1 MTLAFRQRVRQ
12 AIADPQLQRLLDQN
26 ADARQ
31 QARMEALQ
39 ELPQSGEL
47 RQRARLIRQQVVA
60 ELETYLDQFGARLAE
75 NGIQAQRAADAA
87 EANRLILEI
96 IHRHKADL
104 VAKSKSMLT
113 EEIGLNA
120 ALEAAGIRPVETDLG
135 EYIVQLRGE
144 KPAHILSPALHLS
157 TDDVAETFRRQLG
170 ASLGDDAEQIS
181 AEVRD
186 RLREGFLTAP
196 VGITG
201 VNFGVAET
209 GTLCLVTN
217 EGNGRMVATLPPV
230 HIAVMGIERLVPTLD
245 DLAVMLRLL
254 PRFAT
259 GQAISSYVSLIHG
272 PRRPGDPEG
281 PTERHLILVDNGRS
295 GLANTAAAEALLCI
309 RCGACLNACPIFR
322 EAGGHAYDSVYSGP
336 IGAVLSP
343 GLFGLEKYGHLGK
356 ASTLC
361 GACTEA
367 CPVGIDI
374 PGLLLNVRAE
384 VEPKPL
390 GRGIQLFSWVA
401 RSPTRFRWAQRTA
414 ALGGRLLA
422 RRAGWITQLPG
433 PFAAWTHFRDFP
445 PFAFRPLRSR
455 LRRARR
461 PASDRLPELE
471 PEQAASAA
479 TPEAAELDGRTDRF
493 EAKLESLGCE
503 VIRCAE
509 FEAAD
514 RIVGQLYVL
523 GASRL
528 LAWGPVEPIL
538 FTVLQRLEREGFPVV
553 QPEVPEGAQRIHALR
568 DFGAAQVGLTATV
581 AAFADT
587 GTVVLSSSSRR
598 SLLPSLL
605 PESHLAIVRSK
616 DVYADL
622 AGWLAA
628 GGSGYVAG
636 TSNLVLISGPSRTAD
651 IEMTL
656 TVGVHGPR
664 RLIVF
669 LIE

>member
-1 MTLAFRQRVRQ
+1 MTLAFRERARR
-12 AIADPQLQRLLDQN
+12 AIADSQLQRLLDHN

-31 QARMEALQ
+31 RSRIEALQ
-39 ELPQSGEL
+39 EIPHASDL
-47 RQRARLIRQQVVA
+47 RQRARSIRQQVVFG
-60 ELETYLDQFGARLAE
+60 LEAYLEQFGAHLAD
-75 NGIQAQRAADAA
+75 NGVQVRRAADAA
-87 EANRLILEI
+87 EANRHILEI
-96 IHRHKADL
+96 VRSHKAQL

-113 EEIGLNA
+113 EELGLNA
-120 ALEAAGIRPVETDLG
+120 ALEAAGVRVVETDLG
-135 EYIVQLRGE
+135 EYVVQLRGE
-144 KPAHILSPALHLS
+144 KPAHIMTPALHLS
-157 TDDVAETFRRQLG
+157 TAQVAETFRSRLG
-170 ASLGDDAEQIS
+170 ATLGDDVEQIN
-181 AEVRD
+181 AEVRS
-186 RLREGFLTAP
+186 RLREIFLTAP
-196 VGITG
+196 IGITG

-230 HIAVMGIERLVPTLD
+230 HIAVMGIERLVPTLE

-254 PRFAT
+254 PPFAT
-259 GQAISSYVSLIHG
+259 GQSISSYVSLIHG

-281 PTERHLILVDNGRS
+281 PTERFLILVDNGRS
-295 GLANTAAAEALLCI
+295 RVAETAAAEALLCI
-309 RCGACLNACPIFR
+309 RCGSCLNACPIFR
-322 EAGGHAYDSVYSGP
+322 EAGGHAYESVYSGP
-336 IGAVLSP
+336 IGSVLSP
-343 GLFGLEKYGHLGK
+343 ALFGLEKYGHLAQ

-374 PGLLLNVRAE
+374 PGLLLNVRAQSG
-384 VEPKPL
+384 PKPL
-390 GRGIQLFSWVA
+390 DRGIRLFGWVA
-401 RSPTRFRWAQRTA
+401 KSPARFRWAQRAA

-422 RRAGWITQLPG
+422 QRAGWITELPG
-433 PFAAWTHFRDFP
+433 PFAEWTRFRDFP
-445 PFAFRPLRSR
+445 QFSTRPLRSR
-455 LRRARR
+455 LRKLSR
-461 PASDRLPELE
+461 PAAERRPELE
-471 PEQAASAA
+471 AVEEGPAAPTDTLTS
-479 TPEAAELDGRTDRF
+479 DQRTDRF
-493 EAKLESLGCE
+493 EARLKGLGAE

-528 LAWGPVEPIL
+528 LSWGPVEPIL

-553 QPEVPEGAQRIHALR
+553 LPEVPDGDQRTQALR
-568 DFGAAQVGLTATV
+568 DFEVAQVGLTGAV

-587 GTVVLSSSSRR
+587 GTVVLSGSSRR

-605 PESHLAIVRSK
+605 PETHLVVVRSK
-616 DVYADL
+616 DVYPDL
-622 AGWLAA
+622 GGWLAA

-656 TVGVHGPR
+656 TMGVHGPR
-664 RLIVF
+664 QLIVF
-669 LIE
+669 VIE

>member
-1 MTLAFRQRVRQ
+1 MTLAFRERARR

-26 ADARQ
+26 AEARQ
-31 QARMEALQ
+31 RARTEALQ
-39 ELPQSGEL
+39 DLPEADDL
-47 RQRARLIRQQVVA
+47 RQRARSIRQQVVFG
-60 ELETYLDQFGARLAE
+60 LEAYLEQFGSRLAD
-75 NGIQAQRAADAA
+75 NGVQLRRAADAA

-96 IHRHKADL
+96 VLGHKADL

-113 EEIGLNA
+113 EELGLNA
-120 ALEAAGIRPVETDLG
+120 ALEAAGVRAIETDLG

-144 KPAHILSPALHLS
+144 KPAHIMTPALHLS
-157 TDDVAETFRRQLG
+157 TAQVAETFRSQLG
-170 ASLGDDAEQIS
+170 AVLSDDAEQIN
-181 AEVRD
+181 AEVRS
-186 RLREGFLTAP
+186 RLREVFLTTP

-259 GQAISSYVSLIHG
+259 GQSISSYVSLIHG

-281 PTERHLILVDNGRS
+281 PAERYLVLVDNGRS
-295 GLANTAAAEALLCI
+295 RVAQTAAAEALLCI
-309 RCGACLNACPIFR
+309 RCGSCLNACPIFR

-336 IGAVLSP
+336 IGSVLSP
-343 GLFGLEKYGHLGK
+343 ALFGLEKYGHLAQ

-374 PGLLLNVRAE
+374 PGLLLDVRARS
-384 VEPKPL
+384 EPKPL
-390 GRGIQLFSWVA
+390 ERGIRLFSWVA
-401 RSPTRFRWAQRTA
+401 NSPTRFRWAQRAA

-433 PFAAWTHFRDFP
+433 PFAEWTRFRDFP
-445 PFAFRPLRSR
+445 QFSTRPLRSR
-455 LRRARR
+455 LRKVRR
-461 PASDRLPELE
+461 PAADRRPELE
-471 PEQAASAA
+471 PREETPAAPVETL
-479 TPEAAELDGRTDRF
+479 TPGQRTDQF
-493 EAKLESLGCE
+493 EATLKDLGGE

-509 FEAAD
+509 LEAAD
-514 RIVGQLYVL
+514 RIVGQLYML

-528 LAWGPVEPIL
+528 LSWGPVEPIL

-553 QPEVPEGAQRIHALR
+553 LPEVPDGPQRTQTLR
-568 DFGAAQVGLTATV
+568 DFGEVQVGLTGAV

-587 GTVVLSSSSRR
+587 GTVVLSGSSRR

-605 PESHLAIVRSK
+605 PETHLAVVRSK
-616 DVYADL
+616 DVYPDL
-622 AGWLAA
+622 AGWLTA

-636 TSNLVLISGPSRTAD
+636 TSNLVMISGPSRTAD

-664 RLIVF
+664 QLVVF

>member
-1 MTLAFRQRVRQ
+1 MTLAFRERARS
-12 AIADPQLQRLLDQN
+12 AIADSQLQRLLDQN

-31 QARMEALQ
+31 RARIEALQ
-39 ELPQSGEL
+39 ELPDAAEL
-47 RQRARLIRQQVVA
+47 RQRARTIRQQVVFG
-60 ELETYLDQFGARLAE
+60 LEAYLEKFATRLAE
-75 NGIQAQRAADAA
+75 NGIQIQRAANAA
-87 EANRLILEI
+87 AANRLILEI
-96 IHRHKADL
+96 VRRHKAEL

-135 EYIVQLRGE
+135 EYIVQLRAE
-144 KPAHILSPALHLS
+144 KPSHILTPALHLS
-157 TDDVAETFRRQLG
+157 IEDVAETFRSRLG
-170 ASLGDDAEQIS
+170 VTLGDDVEQIN
-181 AEVRD
+181 AEARG
-186 RLREGFLTAP
+186 RLRKVFLSAP

-259 GQAISSYVSLIHG
+259 GQSISSYVSLIHS

-281 PTERHLILVDNGRS
+281 PSERHLILVDNGRS
-295 GLANTAAAEALLCI
+295 GLADTAAAEALLCI

-322 EAGGHAYDSVYSGP
+322 EAGGHAYDSVYAGP

-343 GLFGLEKYGHLGK
+343 ALFGIRKYGHLAQ

-374 PGLLLNVRAE
+374 PGLLLDVRAQS
-384 VEPKPL
+384 EPKPL
-390 GRGIQLFSWVA
+390 GRGIRLFSWVA
-401 RSPTRFRWAQRTA
+401 RSPSRFRWAQRVA
-414 ALGGRLLA
+414 AVGGRLLS

-433 PFAAWTHFRDFP
+433 PLAEWTRFRDFP
-445 PFAFRPLRSR
+445 PFSGRPLRSR
-455 LRRARR
+455 LRRVSR
-461 PASDRLPELE
+461 PASERHPEIEPVEAATTTVEVVE
-471 PEQAASAA
+471 PEDRPAS
-479 TPEAAELDGRTDRF
+479 F
-493 EAKLESLGCE
+493 EARLKDLGGE

-514 RIVGQLYVL
+514 RIVGQLHVL
-523 GASRL
+523 GAGRL
-528 LAWGPVEPIL
+528 LSWGPVEPIL

-553 QPEVPEGAQRIHALR
+553 LPEVAEGPLGTPALSS
-568 DFGAAQVGLTATV
+568 FGEAKVGLTGAV
-581 AAFADT
+581 AALADT
-587 GTVVLSSSSRR
+587 GTLVLSGGSRR

-605 PESHLAIVRSK
+605 PETHLAVVRSK
-616 DVYADL
+616 DVYPDL
-622 AGWLAA
+622 ERWLQAV
-628 GGSGYVAG
+628 GSAYVAG

-664 RLIVF
+664 QLIVF

>member
-1 MTLAFRQRVRQ
+1 MTLAFRERARR
-12 AIADPQLQRLLDQN
+12 AIADSQLQRLLDQN
-26 ADARQ
+26 ADVRQRARI
-31 QARMEALQ
+31 AALQ
-39 ELPQSGEL
+39 ELPDSGEL
-47 RQRARLIRQQVVA
+47 RQRARAIRQQVVFG
-60 ELETYLDQFGARLAE
+60 LEAYLDQFVSRLAD
-75 NGIQAQRAADAA
+75 NGINVQRAADAV
-87 EANRLILEI
+87 EANRLILAI
-96 IHRHKADL
+96 VRSHKAEL

-113 EEIGLNA
+113 EELGLNA
-120 ALEAAGIRPVETDLG
+120 ALEAAGVRTVETDLG
-135 EYIVQLRGE
+135 EYVVQLRGE
-144 KPAHILSPALHLS
+144 KPAHIMTPALHLS
-157 TDDVAETFRRQLG
+157 TEQVAETFRSQLG
-170 ASLGDDAEQIS
+170 AALSDDVEQIN
-181 AEVRD
+181 AEVRS
-186 RLREGFLTAP
+186 RLREIFLTTP

-245 DLAVMLRLL
+245 DLAVMLQLL

-259 GQAISSYVSLIHG
+259 GQSISSYVSLIHG

-281 PTERHLILVDNGRS
+281 PFERHLILVDNGRS
-295 GLANTAAAEALLCI
+295 RVAETAAAEALLCI
-309 RCGACLNACPIFR
+309 RCGSCLNACPIFR
-322 EAGGHAYDSVYSGP
+322 EAGGHAYESVYSGP
-336 IGAVLSP
+336 IGSVLSP
-343 GLFGLEKYGHLGK
+343 ALFGLEKYGHLAQ

-374 PGLLLNVRAE
+374 PGLLLNVRAQS
-384 VEPKPL
+384 EPTPL
-390 GRGIQLFSWVA
+390 DRGIRLFSWA
-401 RSPTRFRWAQRTA
+401 ANSATRFRWAQRAA

-422 RRAGWITQLPG
+422 QRAGWITRLPG
-433 PFAAWTHFRDFP
+433 PFAEWTRFRDFP
-445 PFAFRPLRSR
+445 QFSTRPLRSR
-455 LRRARR
+455 LRKVRR
-461 PASDRLPELE
+461 PAADRRPELK
-471 PEQAASAA
+471 PEEEGLPAPVDTLTSNQW
-479 TPEAAELDGRTDRF
+479 TDRF
-493 EAKLESLGCE
+493 EATLQKLGGE
-503 VIRCAE
+503 VKRCAE

-528 LAWGPVEPIL
+528 LSWGPVEPIL

-553 QPEVPEGAQRIHALR
+553 QPEVPDGGQRTQALR
-568 DFGAAQVGLTATV
+568 DFGVAQVGLTGAV

-605 PESHLAIVRSK
+605 PETHLAVVRSK
-616 DVYADL
+616 DVYPDL
-622 AGWLAA
+622 ARWLTA

-664 RLIVF
+664 QLVVF

>member
-157 TDDVAETFRRQLG
+157 TEQVAETFRSRLG
-170 ASLGDDAEQIS
+170 AALGDDAEQIS

-186 RLREGFLTAP
+186 RLREVFLTAP

>member
-1 MTLAFRQRVRQ
+1 MTLAFRQRARQ

-26 ADARQ
+26 ADVRQ
-31 QARMEALQ
+31 QARMEALE

-47 RQRARLIRQQVVA
+47 RGRARSIRQQVIA
-60 ELETYLDQFGARLAE
+60 ELGAYLDQFETRLAE
-75 NGIQAQRAADAA
+75 NGIQAQRAANAA
-87 EANRLILEI
+87 EANRLILDI
-96 IHRHKADL
+96 VQKHKAKL

-135 EYIVQLRGE
+135 EYVVQLRAE
-144 KPAHILSPALHLS
+144 KPAHILTPALHLR
-157 TDDVAETFRRQLG
+157 TEDVAETFRRQLG
-170 ASLGDDAEQIS
+170 ASLGDDVEQIT
-181 AEVRD
+181 AEARS
-186 RLREGFLTAP
+186 RLREVFLTAP

-259 GQAISSYVSLIHG
+259 GQAITSYVSLIHA
-272 PRRPGDPEG
+272 PRRAGDPEG

-295 GLANTAAAEALLCI
+295 ELASTPAAESLLCI

-390 GRGIQLFSWVA
+390 GRGLLLFSWVA

-433 PFAAWTHFRDFP
+433 PFAEWTHFRDFP

-461 PASDRLPELE
+461 PAKDRLPELE
-471 PEQAASAA
+471 PE
-479 TPEAAELDGRTDRF
+479 EAAPAAAQETGEPDDRTDLF
-493 EAKLESLGCE
+493 EAKLKALGGE

-528 LAWGPVEPIL
+528 LSWGPVEPIL

-553 QPEVPEGAQRIHALR
+553 QPEVPEGAAGTRAIGA
-568 DFGAAQVGLTATV
+568 FGEFPVGLTGAV
-581 AAFADT
+581 AGLADT
-587 GTVVLSSSSRR
+587 GSLILSGGSRR

-605 PESHLAIVRSK
+605 PETHLAVVRSK
-616 DVYADL
+616 DIYADL
-622 AGWLAA
+622 EGWLRAV
-628 GGSGYVAG
+628 GSPYVAG
-636 TSNLVLISGPSRTAD
+636 SSNLVLISGPSRTAD

-656 TVGVHGPR
+656 TMGVHGPR
-664 RLIVF
+664 QLIVF

>member
-1 MTLAFRQRVRQ
+1 MTLAFRQRARQ

-31 QARMEALQ
+31 HARIEALEQ
-39 ELPQSGEL
+39 LPQSPEL
-47 RQRARLIRQQVVA
+47 RQRARSIRQQVVA
-60 ELETYLDQFGARLAE
+60 ELGAYLDQFGTRLAE
-75 NGIQAQRAADAA
+75 NGIQTQRAANAA
-87 EANRLILEI
+87 EANRLILDI
-96 IHRHKADL
+96 VQKHKAEL

-135 EYIVQLRGE
+135 EYVVQLRSE
-144 KPAHILSPALHLS
+144 KPAHILTPALHLS
-157 TDDVAETFRRQLG
+157 TEDVAETFRSRLG
-170 ASLGDDAEQIS
+170 ASLGNDVEQIN
-181 AEVRD
+181 AEARS
-186 RLREGFLTAP
+186 RLREVFLTAP

-259 GQAISSYVSLIHG
+259 GQAITSYVSLIHA
-272 PRRPGDPEG
+272 PRRLGDPEG

-295 GLANTAAAEALLCI
+295 GLANTAGAESLLCI

-384 VEPKPL
+384 AEPKPL

-401 RSPTRFRWAQRTA
+401 RSPTRFRWAQRAA
-414 ALGGRLLA
+414 ALVGRLLA

-433 PFAAWTHFRDFP
+433 PLADWTSFRDFP
-445 PFAFRPLRSR
+445 PFSSRPLRSR

-461 PASDRLPELE
+461 PARERLPELE
-471 PEQAASAA
+471 PEQ
-479 TPEAAELDGRTDRF
+479 EAAAAALETGELDDRTDRF
-493 EAKLESLGCE
+493 EAKLRSVGGE

-523 GASRL
+523 GASKL
-528 LAWGPVEPIL
+528 LSWGPVEPIL

-553 QPEVPEGAQRIHALR
+553 QPEVPEGARGTRAIRA
-568 DFGAAQVGLTATV
+568 FGEFPVGLTGAV
-581 AAFADT
+581 AAIADT
-587 GTVVLSSSSRR
+587 GTLVLSGGSRR

-605 PESHLAIVRSK
+605 PETHLAVVRSK
-616 DVYADL
+616 DIYDDL
-622 AGWLAA
+622 AGWLRAV
-628 GGSGYVAG
+628 GSPYVAG
-636 TSNLVLISGPSRTAD
+636 SSNLVLISGPSRTAD

-664 RLIVF
+664 QLIVF